1 MRQRRLAPAYHI
13 ERSICLRLGLIE
25 YPCACQKCRGGRIR
39 RVLTVAKHHRKY
51 GRDPFLSYPVLTVDG
66 QNLRGPV
73 READEGEEFYRRES
87 PREDSA
93 DFVWPNQEEFD
104 YQGMMSDAY
113 GRADQLHR
121 AATEEEFEM
130 GGQNDETEHVY
141 DDVDYE
147 NMVRESTTPVYKGS
161 RENRL

>member
-1 MRQRRLAPAYHI
+1 
-13 ERSICLRLGLIE
+13 
-25 YPCACQKCRGGRIR
+25 
-39 RVLTVAKHHRKY
+39 
-51 GRDPFLSYPVLTVDG
+51 
-66 QNLRGPV
+66 
-73 READEGEEFYRRES
+73 
-87 PREDSA
+87 
-93 DFVWPNQEEFD
+93 
-104 YQGMMSDAY
+104 MMSNAY

-161 RENRL
+161 RENRLQSGIVLMTLASVYRVSDAFLSALLTYLTGTLLPRSNCLPRTAFKLKNMVRKLGLVSLK